1 MYKNL
6 EILNKINH
14 KNFTV
19 KEVKDFSYAKN
30 LISVPVT
37 INEFFEACKNYPI
50 FFAKD
55 STNNWFATVMLG
67 YKENKNLFVDDKGNW
82 EKLHYIPAFIRRYP
96 FVFIEQQIENKN
108 ELLVALDSGYLVEN
122 EDDKQKRLFDDS
134 GDNTEFLNKIL
145 DFLNQFNLNS
155 NATTE
160 FIKKLEELD
169 LLEEK
174 VATILNSNQEKFI
187 INGFFIVNEDKLK
200 HLSKKKKEEICNK
213 NLSPLITAHL
223 ISLSNI
229 QKLGMKYKQR

>member
-19 KEVKDFSYAKN
+19 KEVKDFSYTKN

-145 DFLNQFNLNS
+145 DFLNQFNLDS

>member
-19 KEVKDFSYAKN
+19 KEVKDFSYTKN

-160 FIKKLEELD
+160 FIKKLEEWD